1 MKDDRTNLF
10 KYKSLILNT
19 ENLIDEWKTKKFYKN
34 SSFCIHL

>member
-19 ENLIDEWKTKKFYKN
+19 ENLIDEWKTKK
-34 SSFCIHL
+34 IL